1 LRGARW
7 RDRAFGR
14 DRSDRAVY
22 IAGLRVYG
30 DHRCV
35 PRKAASGWG
44 AVRGAVDGADLSRR
58 RFRADHHEPAER
70 GHGRVPGYAAVL
82 LVSVRRSYQIP
93 CPFRGAQDHDGGG
106 GMSVDWL
113 IPALLTIVTAATPLV
128 FAAVGEVVVEKAGV
142 LNLGVEGMMI
152 IGAIAAFAT
161 AVSTGS
167 EVLAILA
174 GAGAGVLL
182 AVIFGVLTVYLQ
194 SNQVATGLALTI
206 FGLGLS
212 ALIGHSYVGKTFG
225 GLAKLDVP
233 GLSDIPVIGPVL
245 FGHDALVYLSV
256 VSVAI
261 VAWVL
266 TRTRTGLLIRAVGEN
281 HDAAHSI
288 GYSVTLV
295 RMGAIM
301 FGGAMAGI
309 GGAYLSVAYTPLWVE
324 NMTAGRGWIALA
336 LVVFASW

>member
-1 LRGARW
+1 
-7 RDRAFGR
+7 
-14 DRSDRAVY
+14 
-22 IAGLRVYG
+22 
-30 DHRCV
+30 
-35 PRKAASGWG
+35 
-44 AVRGAVDGADLSRR
+44 
-58 RFRADHHEPAER
+58 
-70 GHGRVPGYAAVL
+70 
-82 LVSVRRSYQIP
+82 
-93 CPFRGAQDHDGGG
+93 
-106 GMSVDWL
+106 MSVDWL

-174 GAGAGVLL
+174 GAGAGILI
-182 AVIFGVLTVYLQ
+182 AIIFGVLTVYLQ

-225 GLAKLDVP
+225 GLEKLNIP

-266 TRTRTGLLIRAVGEN
+266 TRTRMGLLIRAVGEN

-301 FGGAMAGI
+301 FGGAMAGV

-336 LVVFASW
+336 LVVFASWKPWRAFFGAYLFGGITIIQLYAQGMGVEVSAQFLSMLPYIATILVLVIISRDSSRARLDAPACLGKNFHASG

>member
-1 LRGARW
+1 
-7 RDRAFGR
+7 
-14 DRSDRAVY
+14 
-22 IAGLRVYG
+22 
-30 DHRCV
+30 
-35 PRKAASGWG
+35 
-44 AVRGAVDGADLSRR
+44 
-58 RFRADHHEPAER
+58 
-70 GHGRVPGYAAVL
+70 
-82 LVSVRRSYQIP
+82 
-93 CPFRGAQDHDGGG
+93 
-106 GMSVDWL
+106 MSVDWL

-174 GAGAGVLL
+174 GAGAGVLI
-182 AVIFGVLTVYLQ
+182 AIIFGVLTVYLQ

-212 ALIGHSYVGKTFG
+212 ALIGHSYVGKTFD
-225 GLAKLDVP
+225 GLAKLNIP
-233 GLSDIPVIGPVL
+233 GISDIPIIGPVL

-309 GGAYLSVAYTPLWVE
+309 GGAYLSISYTPLWVE

-336 LVVFASW
+336 LVVFASWKPWRAFFGAYLFGGITIIQLYAQGMGVEVSAQFLSMLPYIATILVLVIISRDSARARLDAPACLGKNFHASG

>member
-1 LRGARW
+1 
-7 RDRAFGR
+7 
-14 DRSDRAVY
+14 
-22 IAGLRVYG
+22 
-30 DHRCV
+30 
-35 PRKAASGWG
+35 
-44 AVRGAVDGADLSRR
+44 
-58 RFRADHHEPAER
+58 
-70 GHGRVPGYAAVL
+70 
-82 LVSVRRSYQIP
+82 
-93 CPFRGAQDHDGGG
+93 
-106 GMSVDWL
+106 MSVDWL

-161 AVSTGS
+161 AVSTGN
-167 EVLAILA
+167 EFLAIIA
-174 GAGAGVLL
+174 GAGAGMLIAL
-182 AVIFGVLTVYLQ
+182 IFGVLTVYLQ

-212 ALIGHSYVGKTFG
+212 ALIGHSYVGKTFD
-225 GLAKLDVP
+225 GLAKLNIP

-266 TRTRTGLLIRAVGEN
+266 TRTRMGLLIRAVGEN

-295 RMGAIM
+295 RLGAIL
-301 FGGAMAGI
+301 FGGAMAGV

-336 LVVFASW
+336 LVVFASWKPWRAFFGAYLFGGITIIQLYAQGMGVEVSAQFLSMLPYIATILVLVIISRDSARARLDAPACLGKNFHASG